1 MNALLTIYFL
11 VVFDATNRLCVCVE
25 WWQLVPPDDGQN
37 ALQKA
42 EQRRSDGPLGDAI
55 EALLKYDRCEIGDGT
70 QQNTMK
76 KNVLFLTPAVGYM
89 HKERFDVTTCVCGL
103 NLCDSGNNQP
113 HPREGMHC
121 NNGTSWCS
129 MTPVP
134 DCSIIK
140 GEGRNPGNKCACGYN
155 NCCEVADPPYCKKAT
170 GMFCHKERSTCK
182 DNKLFFGFVEDGRII
197 NNHDLV
203 GL

>member
-1 MNALLTIYFL
+1 M
-11 VVFDATNRLCVCVE
+11 CVE
-25 WWQLVPPDDGQN
+25 WREFVPPDDGQN

-70 QQNTMK
+70 QQNTRK

-89 HKERFDVTTCVCGL
+89 HKERFDVTTCVYGL

-155 NCCEVADPPYCKKAT
+155 NCCEVTDPPYCKKAT